1 MFYTE
6 DLVDELNALLRYD
19 LDTTQQGVKVH
30 KNADPAVIAATARL
44 HDKGLIT
51 QKDGGYLT
59 DLGRE
64 VAEHAQM
71 ALTILTTPVMV

>member
-71 ALTILTTPVMV
+71 ALTILTSPVMV

>member
-1 MFYTE
+1 MFYTQ
-6 DLVDELNALLRYD
+6 DLVDELNSLLHYD
-19 LDTTQQGVKVH
+19 LVTNQQGVKVH
-30 KNADPAVIAATARL
+30 KTADPAVIAATQRL

-51 QKDGGYLT
+51 QTDGGYLT

-71 ALTILTTPVMV
+71 ALTVLTSVVEV